1 MVFFRKD
8 FSKLL
13 TTYGSRHNDDLDL
26 FFFFRKINL
35 IFCCL
40 FVIFQFQYYL
50 KYLEVVVFVVF
61 LILYVYFEG
70 DLINNH
76 NNNNNISK
84 KRYV

>member
-1 MVFFRKD
+1 MTILICFFLK
-8 FSKLL
+8 F
-13 TTYGSRHNDDLDL
+13 
-26 FFFFRKINL
+26 NL

-61 LILYVYFEG
+61 LIFYVYFEG

-76 NNNNNISK
+76 NNNNISK